1 VEPIPES
8 KEAVEEFGPFTDDED
23 LLDELIKKGERVRA
37 SVPSC
42 VGLSLALKENGV
54 TFTLVASAA
63 EIATLDA
70 LQYLDGG
77 PCVEAAENERALAFR
92 ATDPL
97 DERRWQLFAQG
108 TAATGVAST
117 LSLPILA
124 QGAVAGT
131 VNLYAA
137 AEDAFTGR
145 HEDVAAIFDAWAPGA
160 VTNADL
166 SFSTRQTAEQAP
178 QRLRDDVRIEVAAG
192 VIASRNGSDL
202 ETARAKLSAAA
213 KRAGLSV
220 ARMAEAV
227 IDIAGLQES
236 E

>member
-1 VEPIPES
+1 VEPIPET

-23 LLDELIKKGERVRA
+23 LLDELVRKGKRVRA
-37 SVPSC
+37 IVPTC
-42 VGLSLALKENGV
+42 VGLSLAMKENGA

-77 PCVEAAENERALAFR
+77 PCVEAAAKKQALAFS
-92 ATDPL
+92 ASDPL

-117 LSLPILA
+117 LSLPMLA
-124 QGAVAGT
+124 EGDVAGT

-137 AEDAFTGR
+137 AEDSFTGR
-145 HEDVAAIFDAWAPGA
+145 HEELAAIFDAWAPGA

-192 VIASRNGSDL
+192 VIASRNGLDL

-213 KRAGLSV
+213 KRAGFSV

-227 IDIAGLQES
+227 IDIGGLQES

>member
-124 QGAVAGT
+124 EGAVAGT

-137 AEDAFTGR
+137 AEDSFTGR
-145 HEDVAAIFDAWAPGA
+145 HEELAAIFDAWAPGA

-227 IDIAGLQES
+227 IDIARLQES

>member
-124 QGAVAGT
+124 EGAVAGT

>member
-23 LLDELIKKGERVRA
+23 LLDELIRKGERVRA
-37 SVPSC
+37 TVPSC
-42 VGLSLALKENGV
+42 VGLSLALKENGA

-63 EIATLDA
+63 EIAMLDA

-117 LSLPILA
+117 LSLPIMTE
-124 QGAVAGT
+124 GAVVGT

-145 HEDVAAIFDAWAPGA
+145 HEELAAIFDAWAPGA

-178 QRLRDDVRIEVAAG
+178 RRLRDDVRIEVAAG
-192 VIASRNGSDL
+192 VIASRSGLDL
-202 ETARAKLSAAA
+202 ETAHEKLSAAA
-213 KRAGLSV
+213 RRAGLSV

-227 IDIAGLQES
+227 IDIARLQES

>member
-37 SVPSC
+37 IVPSC

-54 TFTLVASAA
+54 SFTLVASAA

-77 PCVEAAENERALAFR
+77 PCVEAAENERAFR

-124 QGAVAGT
+124 EGAVAGT

-145 HEDVAAIFDAWAPGA
+145 HEEVAAIFDAWAPGA

-166 SFSTRQTAEQAP
+166 SFSTRQAAEQAP

-192 VIASRNGSDL
+192 VIASRNGLDL

-213 KRAGLSV
+213 RRAGLSV

>member
-1 VEPIPES
+1 MEPIPES

>member
-1 VEPIPES
+1 MEPIPES

-42 VGLSLALKENGV
+42 VGLSLALKENGA

-124 QGAVAGT
+124 EGAVAGT

-145 HEDVAAIFDAWAPGA
+145 HEELAAIFDAWAPGA

-192 VIASRNGSDL
+192 VIASRNGLDL

-213 KRAGLSV
+213 RRAGLSV

-227 IDIAGLQES
+227 IDIARLQES

>member
-1 VEPIPES
+1 MEPIPET

-145 HEDVAAIFDAWAPGA
+145 HEEVAAIFDAWAPGA

-166 SFSTRQTAEQAP
+166 SFTTRQTAEQAP

-192 VIASRNGSDL
+192 VIASRNGLDL
-202 ETARAKLSAAA
+202 ETARAKLSVAA

-220 ARMAEAV
+220 ARLAEVV
-227 IDIAGLQES
+227 IDIERLQES